1 MKKTLDSILAEH
13 PFPKGLSR
21 AHLKF
26 LAGCARNV
34 RFEEGSFL
42 LREGQ
47 GADHFYLIRR
57 GRVSIEIYAP
67 GRGAIP
73 VQTVE
78 AGEVLGWSWIV
89 PPTAPRFDARPR
101 RGERGRLGWT
111 LPPRECSRDHELGYD
126 SCAASPRSSPP
137 WRRRVQLLDL
147 YGRGA
152 RDAPHASPPLPGES
166 RRRDRGHLHLGIF
179 AGGAGHPSPSPPGSS
194 TCSIFP
200 GWASPH
206 LHRTSPPTRRGGA
219 PIRPSAP

>member
-47 GADHFYLIRR
+47 GADHFFLIRR

-89 PPTAPRFDARPR
+89 PPYRSRFDARAATTVSAIALD
-101 RGERGRLGWT
+101 GRCL
-111 LPPRECSRDHELGYD
+111 RAKCARDHELGYELLRRF
-126 SCAASPRSSPP
+126 AAVVS
-137 WRRRVQLLDL
+137 RRLEATRFQLLDL
-147 YGRGA
+147 YGAGA
-152 RDAPHASPPLPGES
+152 
-166 RRRDRGHLHLGIF
+166 
-179 AGGAGHPSPSPPGSS
+179 
-194 TCSIFP
+194 
-200 GWASPH
+200 
-206 LHRTSPPTRRGGA
+206 
-219 PIRPSAP
+219 

>member
-47 GADHFYLIRR
+47 GADHFFLIRR

-73 VQTVE
+73 VQ
-78 AGEVLGWSWIV
+78 
-89 PPTAPRFDARPR
+89 
-101 RGERGRLGWT
+101 
-111 LPPRECSRDHELGYD
+111 
-126 SCAASPRSSPP
+126 
-137 WRRRVQLLDL
+137 
-147 YGRGA
+147 
-152 RDAPHASPPLPGES
+152 
-166 RRRDRGHLHLGIF
+166 
-179 AGGAGHPSPSPPGSS
+179 
-194 TCSIFP
+194 
-200 GWASPH
+200 
-206 LHRTSPPTRRGGA
+206 
-219 PIRPSAP
+219 